1 VVDLLLRGVACPG
14 ANCALR
20 LSCYSRHARVSI
32 RQHTSAY
39 VSMRA
44 ACGLPVVL
52 AMFVCCKF
60 TTNLE
65 PNLLLLYLSS
75 KLVLSCYARYAG
87 YVREVQVQ
95 EAFDALKREGVH
107 THQ

>member
-1 VVDLLLRGVACPG
+1 MDLLLRGVACPG

-52 AMFVCCKF
+52 AMFVCYKF

-75 KLVLSCYARYAG
+75 K
-87 YVREVQVQ
+87 
-95 EAFDALKREGVH
+95 
-107 THQ
+107 